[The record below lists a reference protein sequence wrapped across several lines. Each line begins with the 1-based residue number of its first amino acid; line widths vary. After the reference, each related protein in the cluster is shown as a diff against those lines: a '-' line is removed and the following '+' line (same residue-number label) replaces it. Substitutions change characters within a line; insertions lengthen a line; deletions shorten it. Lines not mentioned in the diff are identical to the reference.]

1 MTCTV
6 LGVDRNLRLK
16 YPWIGQMGKRNV
28 LVGFGAMGVLLH
40 EMFFIVFG
48 YSSVL
53 GDGFT
58 LIIAGRSG
66 WWL

>member
-1 MTCTV
+1 M
-6 LGVDRNLRLK
+6 LIG
-16 YPWIGQMGKRNV
+16 IFGQMAKRNV
-28 LVGFGAMGVLLH
+28 LVGFGAMGELQH

-58 LIIAGRSG
+58 LIITGRSG